1 MNQMLAMISRQLMR
15 NPELRDR
22 LLGRF
27 GEARQ
32 QSWRSTSARC
42 GGPIIEHDSSWQ
54 TGNTQH
60 GRPGHSFARMLIW
73 TVGGGVLLLW
83 ILLVAGAVALWP
95 AIGDWAITGATS
107 VGRTTGL
114 QLGLAEPIASALYV
128 IKDIGGPALTVLGV
142 MLSAVILGV
151 TALTARVLVGS
162 GRVRG

>member
-1 MNQMLAMISRQLMR
+1 MNQMLAMISRQLAR
-15 NPELRDR
+15 NPQLLDR
-22 LLGRF
+22 LGRF

-32 QSWRSTSARC
+32 QSWRSTSAGG
-42 GGPIIEHDSSWQ
+42 GGPTIEHVGSWQ
-54 TGNTQH
+54 TGNNQR
-60 GRPGHSFARMLIW
+60 GRPGHGYVRTLVW

-114 QLGLAEPIASALYV
+114 PLGLAEPIASALYV

>member
-1 MNQMLAMISRQLMR
+1 
-15 NPELRDR
+15 
-22 LLGRF
+22 
-27 GEARQ
+27 
-32 QSWRSTSARC
+32 
-42 GGPIIEHDSSWQ
+42 
-54 TGNTQH
+54 
-60 GRPGHSFARMLIW
+60 MLIW

-114 QLGLAEPIASALYV
+114 PLGLAEPIASALYV